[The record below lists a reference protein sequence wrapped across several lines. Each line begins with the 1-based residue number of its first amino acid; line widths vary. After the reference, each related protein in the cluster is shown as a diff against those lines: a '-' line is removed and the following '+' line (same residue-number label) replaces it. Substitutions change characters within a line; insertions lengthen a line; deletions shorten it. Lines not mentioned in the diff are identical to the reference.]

1 MKIDNAEQM
10 LGVQMLSTYMKQA
23 MGNSPAFDM
32 VMESLMKNLTE
43 DNSNSN
49 ILSALTGGGTSA
61 DGTTVDQNVLAG
73 TDLSKLGQTS
83 LDSYDSD
90 KQLDLNN
97 LNPYS
102 NAVLKLTSKGSN
114 TSGSNM
120 DRIDN
125 AIAQASQKY
134 GVNQDLIRAIIKQ
147 ESGFNPYSVSGAG
160 ATGIMQIM
168 PENFSGLG
176 ITDPFNIEQNINGGT
191 KLLKGY
197 LNKYNGNTEMAL
209 AAYNGGPGTMQRRG
223 VGSSSEIYKMP
234 RETVNYVGSVMNYF
248 KNGV

>member
-1 MKIDNAEQM
+1 MKIDNTEQM

-43 DNSNSN
+43 DNSSSN
-49 ILSALTGGGTSA
+49 ILNALTGGTSDNGNA
-61 DGTTVDQNVLAG
+61 VDQNVLAG

-83 LDSYDSD
+83 VDSYDGD

-102 NAVLKLTSKGSN
+102 NAVLKLTSKGSS
-114 TSGSNM
+114 TSGTNM
-120 DRIDN
+120 ARIDN
-125 AIAQASQKY
+125 AVASASQKY

-191 KLLKGY
+191 QLLKGY
-197 LNKYNGNTEMAL
+197 LDKYNGNTEMAL

-248 KNGV
+248 RNGV

>member
-23 MGNSPAFDM
+23 MGDSPAFDM

-49 ILSALTGGGTSA
+49 ILSALTGGTS
-61 DGTTVDQNVLAG
+61 DNGTTVDQNVLAG

-83 LDSYDSD
+83 LDSYDGTT
-90 KQLDLNN
+90 QLGLNN

-102 NAVLKLTSKGSN
+102 NAVLKLTSKGSS

-120 DRIDN
+120 ARIDN

-176 ITDPFNIEQNINGGT
+176 ITDPFSVEQNIDGGT

-197 LNKYNGNTEMAL
+197 LDKYNGNTEMAL

-234 RETVNYVGSVMNYF
+234 RETVNYVGNVMNYF
-248 KNGV
+248 RNGV